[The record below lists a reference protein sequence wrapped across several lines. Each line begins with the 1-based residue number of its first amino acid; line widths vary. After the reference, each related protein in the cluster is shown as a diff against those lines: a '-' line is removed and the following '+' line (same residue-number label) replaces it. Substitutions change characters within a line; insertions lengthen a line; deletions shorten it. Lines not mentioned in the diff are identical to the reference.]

1 MAGETSLATLLR
13 SMSPHLNAGEY
24 VFCTLANGQLPA
36 GLEIIGSFREQEG
49 LTVIVERCRA
59 EQAGLSFDYVAAWI
73 TLNVHSALE
82 AVGLTA
88 AFATALGQAG
98 ISCNVIAGYYHD
110 HLFVGQADAERALQV
125 LRDLAANA
133 DYINGLL
140 VAFGLIMAIGT
151 QNAFVLAQSLRREHH
166 LPVAALCVACDALLV
181 AAGVF
186 GLATVL
192 AQNPTLLAIARWG
205 GAAFLLWYGSQALR
219 RACSRQSLQQGENQT
234 VRSLRAVMLSALA
247 VTLLNPHVYLDT
259 VLLIGSLGAQQTEPG
274 AYVVGAASASL
285 LWFFTLALGA
295 AWLAPWLARPGTW
308 RILDLL
314 VAVMM
319 FAVALQLITA
329 G

>member
-1 MAGETSLATLLR
+1 MWQS
-13 SMSPHLNAGEY
+13 Y
-24 VFCTLANGQLPA
+24 V
-36 GLEIIGSFREQEG
+36 
-49 LTVIVERCRA
+49 
-59 EQAGLSFDYVAAWI
+59 
-73 TLNVHSALE
+73 
-82 AVGLTA
+82 
-88 AFATALGQAG
+88 
-98 ISCNVIAGYYHD
+98 
-110 HLFVGQADAERALQV
+110 
-125 LRDLAANA
+125 
-133 DYINGLL
+133 NGLL
-140 VAFGLIMAIGT
+140 VAAGLIMAIGT

-166 LPVAALCVACDALLV
+166 LPVAALCVVCDTLLV

-192 AQNPTLLAIARWG
+192 AHNPTLLAVARWG
-205 GAAFLLWYGSQALR
+205 GAVFLIWYGSQALR
-219 RACSRQSLQQGENQT
+219 RAFSKQSLQQGENQA

-295 AWLAPWLARPGTW
+295 AWLAPWLARPSTW

-319 FAVALQLITA
+319 FAVAFQLIVTP
-329 G
+329 